1 MNKLLKLLSGYDN
14 YLDEGA
20 LYILED
26 KLSKIK
32 IDATI
37 VYQIPVPMSMRYL
50 FKELSFLKCENRYGD
65 RNMDE
70 LYDLFMS
77 LIFTKNILVKNNK
90 TESSVNKESWSVFLS
105 ILQESTYDT
114 HCIINSSSVIRFET
128 VLLNH
133 IRRKLNTL
141 GVPNTNIIG
150 IHRFYDDHITFNPN
164 TDNVMLGYF
173 NNNIIILRFI
183 PKKIPFI
190 KFHRKQI

>member
-32 IDATI
+32 IDTTI

-65 RNMDE
+65 KSMDE

-77 LIFTKNILVKNNK
+77 LIFTKNILIKNDK
-90 TESSVNKESWSVFLS
+90 IKSSVNNESWSVFLS
-105 ILQESTYDT
+105 VLQESDYNIECSIDD
-114 HCIINSSSVIRFET
+114 SSVIRFET
-128 VLLNH
+128 ILLNH

-141 GVPNTNIIG
+141 NVFNTNIIG
-150 IHRFYDDHITFNPN
+150 IHRFYDVNTTFDPH

-173 NNNIIILRFI
+173 NNNIIIIRFI

-190 KFHRKQI
+190 KFCRKQI

>member
-1 MNKLLKLLSGYDN
+1 MNKLLRLLSGYDN

-20 LYILED
+20 LYALED

-32 IDATI
+32 IDSTI
-37 VYQIPVPMSMRYL
+37 VYQIPIPMSMKYL
-50 FKELSFLKCENRYGD
+50 FKELSFIKCEDRYG
-65 RNMDE
+65 NKSMDT

-77 LIFTKNILVKNNK
+77 LIFTKNILIKDDKIV
-90 TESSVNKESWSVFLS
+90 SSVNKESWSVFLS
-105 ILQESTYDT
+105 VLQESDYNIECNIDD
-114 HCIINSSSVIRFET
+114 SSVIRFET

-141 GVPNTNIIG
+141 HVYNTNIIG
-150 IHRFYDDHITFNPN
+150 IHRFYDVNITFDPR

-173 NNNIIILRFI
+173 NNNITIIRFI

-190 KFHRKQI
+190 KFRRKQI